1 MTSVTH
7 EDGAGLTHQ
16 RVLCSSLVEHQSTNI
31 RTCGDH
37 IDHIDHIISF
47 IIYHIVG
54 VFKVPF
60 VLRSH
65 QIHGILSQWTILLS
79 SWVKLISNAY
89 ILGIP
94 YKRTE

>member
-16 RVLCSSLVEHQSTNI
+16 RVLCSSLVEHQSINI
-31 RTCGDH
+31 RTSG
-37 IDHIDHIISF
+37 DHIDHIISF

-54 VFKVPF
+54 VFKVLF

>member
-16 RVLCSSLVEHQSTNI
+16 RILCSSLVEHQSTNI
-31 RTCGDH
+31 RTSG
-37 IDHIDHIISF
+37 DHIDHIISF

-54 VFKVPF
+54 VFKVLF
-60 VLRSH
+60 VLHSH